1 VSEENTGGYSQKY
14 ISSAKEH
21 VGFEERKRENS
32 EFYYCPRRRS
42 LITLNTI
49 YYIYT

>member
-21 VGFEERKRENS
+21 VGFEERKRGKNFIIVQE
-32 EFYYCPRRRS
+32 ED
-42 LITLNTI
+42 L
-49 YYIYT
+49 